1 MVQKEELSF
10 KSRDGETNIH
20 AIRWIPEGE
29 PRAILQIVHG
39 MQEYIDR
46 YDEFARFLAERGI
59 LVTGNDHLGH
69 GQSIPENG
77 SYGYFCKYDAATV
90 LVRDVHRLKKMNQEK
105 YPGVPY
111 IILGH
116 SFGSFVTREYISR
129 YGTGIDSVIIMGTGM
144 TPGALIGVSK
154 CLCKIQKL
162 FLGDKH
168 KAKMLNNIA
177 FGTYLDKIDNPR
189 TEFDWLSHNEADIDK
204 YIANPANNFMFTVN
218 GFSTMAEL
226 LSRVQ
231 NPKKMGRIPKEL
243 PILLIAGKEDPV
255 GSYGAAV
262 EQLYN
267 IYKNELKIKSVE
279 LKLYDGLRHEILNEI
294 GKEAVYEDLLN
305 WINKRI
311 EK

>member
-69 GQSIPENG
+69 GQSRPENG
-77 SYGYFCKYDAATV
+77 PYGYFCKYDAATV

-144 TPGALIGVSK
+144 TSGALVGVSK

-168 KAKMLNNIA
+168 KAKMLNSIA

>member
-69 GQSIPENG
+69 GQSISENG

-144 TPGALIGVSK
+144 TPGAVIGVSK

>member
-1 MVQKEELSF
+1 MIS
-10 KSRDGETNIH
+10 
-20 AIRWIPEGE
+20 
-29 PRAILQIVHG
+29 
-39 MQEYIDR
+39 
-46 YDEFARFLAERGI
+46 YDEKSN
-59 LVTGNDHLGH
+59 T
-69 GQSIPENG
+69 
-77 SYGYFCKYDAATV
+77 
-90 LVRDVHRLKKMNQEK
+90 
-105 YPGVPY
+105 
-111 IILGH
+111 
-116 SFGSFVTREYISR
+116 
-129 YGTGIDSVIIMGTGM
+129 
-144 TPGALIGVSK
+144 
-154 CLCKIQKL
+154 
-162 FLGDKH
+162 
-168 KAKMLNNIA
+168 
-177 FGTYLDKIDNPR
+177 
-189 TEFDWLSHNEADIDK
+189 
-204 YIANPANNFMFTVN
+204 ANNFMFTVN

>member
-10 KSRDGETNIH
+10 KSRDGETDIH

-46 YDEFARFLAERGI
+46 YDEFARFLAENGI
-59 LVTGNDHLGH
+59 LVAGNDHLGH
-69 GQSIPENG
+69 GQSKPENG
-77 SYGYFCKYDAATV
+77 EYGYFCKYDAATV
-90 LVRDVHRLKKMNQEK
+90 LVRDVHRLKKMTQEK

-129 YGTGIDSVIIMGTGM
+129 YGTGIDSVIIMGSGW
-144 TPGALIGVSK
+144 TPGAAINVSK
-154 CLCKIQKL
+154 FLCKVQKL

-168 KAKMLNNIA
+168 KAKMLNSIA
-177 FGTYLDKIDNPR
+177 FGSYLDKIDNPR
-189 TEFDWLSHNEADIDK
+189 TEFDWLSHNEESIDA
-204 YIANPANNFMFTVN
+204 YIANPADNFVFTVN
-218 GFSTMAEL
+218 GFATMAEL
-226 LSRVQ
+226 LSRVE
-231 NPKKMGRIPKEL
+231 NPKKMERIPKEL

-255 GSYGAAV
+255 GNYGAGV
-262 EQLYN
+262 EKLYN
-267 IYKNELKIKSVE
+267 IYKDELKINDVE

-294 GKEAVYEDLLN
+294 DRQKVYEDCLAF
-305 WINKRI
+305 INKRAN
-311 EK
+311 K